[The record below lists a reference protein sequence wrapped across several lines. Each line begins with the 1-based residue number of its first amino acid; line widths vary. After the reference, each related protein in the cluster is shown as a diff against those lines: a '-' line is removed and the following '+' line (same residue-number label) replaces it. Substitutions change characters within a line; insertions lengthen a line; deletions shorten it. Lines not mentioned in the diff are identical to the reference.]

1 MAIKLNAESWHYKL
15 FKKELPYTEPP
26 RTLCPYFWI
35 LVGLCIATPFL
46 AIGRGIDSITTKT
59 ASLIPKNPKVEKS
72 AEEWLKEWDE
82 KDRRRAIKLDRMEK
96 IGKFFGK
103 VFMYG
108 IVPIC
113 LILLLYG
120 MFTEFQKIG
129 WYNSLIGVGVCIL
142 IALFIVGFFHLIG
155 FLFERY
161 STKVG
166 NAIVKFSIFIFTPI
180 KWIGWMIKAGYEKA
194 CPLVEW
200 EGDVYKER
208 KREYNQFD

>member
-1 MAIKLNAESWHYKL
+1 
-15 FKKELPYTEPP
+15 
-26 RTLCPYFWI
+26 
-35 LVGLCIATPFL
+35 
-46 AIGRGIDSITTKT
+46 
-59 ASLIPKNPKVEKS
+59 
-72 AEEWLKEWDE
+72 
-82 KDRRRAIKLDRMEK
+82 
-96 IGKFFGK
+96 
-103 VFMYG
+103 
-108 IVPIC
+108 
-113 LILLLYG
+113 

-129 WYNSLIGVGVCIL
+129 WYNSLIGIGVCIL

-180 KWIGWMIKAGYEKA
+180 KWIGWMVKAGYEKA